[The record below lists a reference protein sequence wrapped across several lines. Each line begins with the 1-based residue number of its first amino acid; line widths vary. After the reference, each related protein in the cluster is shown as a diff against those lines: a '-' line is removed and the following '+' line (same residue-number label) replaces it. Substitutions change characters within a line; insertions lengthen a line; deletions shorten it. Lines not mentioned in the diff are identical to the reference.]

1 MFDPFDFDAPMMARN
16 AYDLGHH
23 HHSFLS
29 GQTSYPGS
37 GSSSGS
43 DFFLCDDNSDS
54 ESCSIYN
61 SDQENND
68 DKMWVFREKDSK
80 DFLIWPV

>member
-1 MFDPFDFDAPMMARN
+1 MFDPFDFDSSMMGRHVFDTN
-16 AYDLGHH
+16 HLHHPFLGGGPVAYVG
-23 HHSFLS
+23 
-29 GQTSYPGS
+29 GS

-68 DKMWVFREKDSK
+68 DKM
-80 DFLIWPV
+80 

>member
-1 MFDPFDFDAPMMARN
+1 MFDPFDFDSTMMGRHAF
-16 AYDLGHH
+16 DTGHLHH
-23 HHSFLS
+23 HAFLNS
-29 GQTSYPGS
+29 GGGGGVGGLGVGQTNYNGS

-68 DKMWVFREKDSK
+68 DKM
-80 DFLIWPV
+80 